1 MPIAHRTAPNPASF
15 GTVVLTRTTGATTR
29 VRQTTIA
36 KVISAIQKNPGLT
49 ARDISMHTQATPDQI
64 NWILDCHP
72 EGQKLA
78 RSGKIARPT
87 RGPLPLW
94 AQQIDPSIIPDP
106 PNDKALIV
114 AAQNGIA
121 PLDSSI
127 TLPFARQEGDAA
139 REKVARL
146 VRFSGG
152 SSPSRA
158 KRANQIIEMS
168 VSLLAL
174 TLQESVEQFQDL
186 KEEAIA
192 LQEELVST
200 EGRADK
206 AEDRASTMRELVETY
221 RKHIQTLEQ
230 QAAMHSARAKLLED
244 QIKERPSEE

>member
-1 MPIAHRTAPNPASF
+1 MPIAAQTASDPASL

-36 KVISAIQKNPGLT
+36 KVIVAIQKNPGLT

-106 PNDKALIV
+106 PNEKALVV
-114 AAQNGIA
+114 AAQHGIA

-127 TLPFARQEGDAA
+127 TLPFARQEGETA
-139 REKVARL
+139 REKVARM
-146 VRFSGG
+146 VRWSGG

-158 KRANQIIEMS
+158 KRANQIIELS

-174 TLQESVEQFQDL
+174 KLQESVEQFEDL
-186 KEEAIA
+186 KEEAVA
-192 LQEELVST
+192 LTEELLST

-206 AEDRASTMRELVETY
+206 AEDRASTMRDLVETY
-221 RKHIQTLEQ
+221 RKQIETLEQ
-230 QAAMHSARAKLLED
+230 QAAAHSARAKLLED
-244 QIKERPSEE
+244 QIKDRSAE